1 MKWSWKLATVAGIGV
16 YVHATFFLL
25 LAWVGYSQW
34 ASEHS
39 VQAAIAGVIFILA
52 LFACVVLHEFGHAL
66 TARKYGIKTRD
77 ITLLPIGGL
86 ARLERMP
93 DDPIQEFWVALAG
106 PAVNVVIAA
115 ALYVFLILTGT
126 WVPLSELSVTG
137 GSFLERLFIV
147 NVILVVFN
155 MLPAFP
161 MDGGRVLR
169 ALLAMNMD
177 YARATNIAANVGQGM
192 ALLFGFIGLFSNP
205 FLLFI
210 ALFVWMGA
218 QQEAAMTGI
227 RAALSGI
234 PVTHTVV
241 TDFQTLAPDDSLRHA
256 ANQVL
261 SGSQQDFPVVE
272 DGRVVGV
279 LTKSGLFTALANDGL
294 NAPVSSVM
302 RRDFQTV
309 DAAEMLDGAFRRLQ
323 SCNCRTMPVLRGGR
337 LVGLFTTENVGEYLS
352 IQAALNHGRKGWK
365 SALFDH

>member
-1 MKWSWKLATVAGIGV
+1 
-16 YVHATFFLL
+16 
-25 LAWVGYSQW
+25 
-34 ASEHS
+34 
-39 VQAAIAGVIFILA
+39 
-52 LFACVVLHEFGHAL
+52 
-66 TARKYGIKTRD
+66 
-77 ITLLPIGGL
+77 
-86 ARLERMP
+86 
-93 DDPIQEFWVALAG
+93 
-106 PAVNVVIAA
+106 
-115 ALYVFLILTGT
+115 
-126 WVPLSELSVTG
+126 VPMSELSVAG
-137 GSFLERLFIV
+137 GSFLERLFLV

-169 ALLAMNMD
+169 AVLAMNMD

-192 ALLFGFIGLFSNP
+192 ALLFGFVGLFSNP

-218 QQEAAMTGI
+218 QQEAAMTGM

-234 PVTHTVV
+234 PVTQTVV
-241 TDFQTLAPDDSLRHA
+241 TDFHTLGPDDPLRRA

-272 DGRVVGV
+272 GERVVGV
-279 LTKSGLFTALANDGL
+279 LTRADLFAALANDGL
-294 NAPVSSVM
+294 DAPVSSVM

-309 DAAEMLDGAFRRLQ
+309 DAGEMLEGAFQRLQ

-352 IQAALNHGRKGWK
+352 IQAALSHGRKGWK